1 MNHTILP
8 HHVRRMFIFQ
18 LCCHFIV
25 TTLEKKDSIYIK
37 TKESLNDFLVG
48 QTSYCIRGLVVIRAR
63 FFTPNNVRRIIIIV
77 HVCITYTWID
87 IHDWLSIII
96 ISFAFKDTKLVLV
109 ATFKYVFNTCLHIR
123 STIFQPTH

>member
-1 MNHTILP
+1 MSHTILP

-37 TKESLNDFLVG
+37 TKESLNDLLVG

-63 FFTPNNVRRIIIIV
+63 FLHFHPQQCEEDN
-77 HVCITYTWID
+77 YY
-87 IHDWLSIII
+87 SP
-96 ISFAFKDTKLVLV
+96 
-109 ATFKYVFNTCLHIR
+109 CLHHI
-123 STIFQPTH
+123 HLD